1 MLAPEG
7 PPPAAAVQGT
17 LLSYAARQE
26 IRVSSLLIRL
36 VCGVLFIALV
46 LGIIAHP
53 PANLTQGL
61 GMLLPGAFL
70 LNFALRGTGRSR
82 VPRKRAPAP
91 PSETPRP

>member
-1 MLAPEG
+1 
-7 PPPAAAVQGT
+7 
-17 LLSYAARQE
+17 LSYAARQE

-46 LGIIAHP
+46 LGVVAHP

-70 LNFALRGTGRSR
+70 LNFALRGTRRSL
-82 VPRKRAPAP
+82 VPRKRAPESSS
-91 PSETPRP
+91 SEAPRP